1 MAENIYG
8 KNFAR
13 VTAECLNERH
23 TKGIDAPKVYRKLC
37 RMKNTELLTKT
48 SSNNLTSEKISL
60 LLLQK
65 MFLASW
71 MKLKGLLI
79 KLFRNN
85 IKNNQKESNKC
96 LLLTD
101 CLFLD
106 IWDIEQCSVLLSRKV
121 YTVLFS

>member
-1 MAENIYG
+1 
-8 KNFAR
+8 
-13 VTAECLNERH
+13 
-23 TKGIDAPKVYRKLC
+23 
-37 RMKNTELLTKT
+37 
-48 SSNNLTSEKISL
+48 
-60 LLLQK
+60 